1 MSSDLH
7 PLAERYLD
15 AIYELP
21 DDLRARK
28 ELDDELAA
36 HMTGGHHIC
45 IRGFWRIGKTT
56 MMKGILQRACERSG
70 GAAFMLDMRDPDR
83 EDGLPQTVDAVM
95 ARISAKVNEFLGRV
109 GAKELKADP
118 KKPLEVLGELAAPI
132 FVAFDELIA
141 LSALG
146 PEGMTTVM
154 ESMLTT
160 PKNVKVAVVC
170 HRHRDLD
177 ALFESVVVAHAG
189 VATVVVPPI
198 SDEELVTLV
207 QDPAMALGVTFEN
220 EALGALAE
228 ISGNRPWE
236 IFSLCAVLT
245 SKLPKDFKGTITAA
259 QIDELVNL
267 DTLGESDEGRALL
280 DNHLRILVTAMSAEE
295 RTVMELL
302 SAGKDGEATEDAL
315 NRLQEAGFV
324 VQGEEGEAFA
334 INGAL
339 IEFVSRAIVEGV
351 IRVSVE

>member
-1 MSSDLH
+1 MSSEQH
-7 PLAERYLD
+7 PLAERYQD
-15 AIYELP
+15 ALYELP

-45 IRGFWRIGKTT
+45 IRGFQRIGKTT

-70 GAAFMLDMRDPDR
+70 GAAFVLDLSDPDR
-83 EDGLPQTVDAVM
+83 DDGLPQSVDAVLG
-95 ARISAKVNEFLGRV
+95 RLTVKVNEFLERV

-118 KKPLEVLGELAAPI
+118 KKPLEVLGELAAPL
-132 FVAFDELIA
+132 FVGFDELIA

-146 PEGMTTVM
+146 PEGMATVIDTL
-154 ESMLTT
+154 LTT
-160 PKNVKVAVVC
+160 PRNVKVAVVC
-170 HRHRDLD
+170 SRHRDVD
-177 ALFESVVVAHAG
+177 ALFEEKVVGRAG

-198 SDEELVTLV
+198 SDDELVQLV
-207 QDPAMALGVTFEN
+207 QTPAQVLGVTFEN

-236 IFSLCAVLT
+236 IFSLCALLA
-245 SKLPKDFKGTITAA
+245 SRFAKDWKGTVTPAML
-259 QIDELVNL
+259 DELVNL
-267 DTLGESDEGRALL
+267 DVLGETDEGRALL
-280 DNHLRILVTAMSAEE
+280 DNHLRTLVTEMSAEE

-315 NRLQEAGFV
+315 VRLQEAGLV
-324 VQGEEGEAFA
+324 VANDDGYA

-339 IEFVSRAIVEGV
+339 IEYVSRAVVEGV
-351 IRVSVE
+351 IKVSLE

>member
-1 MSSDLH
+1 MSSDMH
-7 PLAERYLD
+7 PLAARYLD
-15 AIYELP
+15 ALYELP

-28 ELDDELAA
+28 DLDDELAA

-45 IRGFWRIGKTT
+45 IRGFWAIGKTT

-70 GAAFMLDMRDPDR
+70 GAAFVLDLRDPDR
-83 EDGLPQTVDAVM
+83 DDGLPQSVDAVL
-95 ARISAKVNEFLGRV
+95 ARVTAKVNEFLGRV

-118 KKPLEVLGELAAPI
+118 KKPLEVLGELAAPL
-132 FVAFDELIA
+132 FVGFDELIS

-146 PEGMTTVM
+146 AEGVATVIDAL
-154 ESMLTT
+154 LTT

-170 HRHRDLD
+170 HRHRDVD
-177 ALFESVVVAHAG
+177 ALFESLVVARGG
-189 VATVVVPPI
+189 VATVVVPPV
-198 SDEELVTLV
+198 SDDELVTMV
-207 QDPAMALGVTFEN
+207 QTPAMALGVTFEN

-228 ISGNRPWE
+228 ISGNRPFE
-236 IFSLCAVLT
+236 LFSLCAVLAGR
-245 SKLPKDFKGTITAA
+245 LPADFKGNVTAA
-259 QIDELVNL
+259 QVDELVNL
-267 DTLGESDEGRALL
+267 DLLGESEEGRALIDL
-280 DNHLRILVTAMSAEE
+280 LLRILVTAMSAEE

-302 SAGKDGEATEDAL
+302 SAGKEGEATEDAL

-324 VQGEEGEAFA
+324 VANDEGYG